1 MEEDVT
7 EETILSKFI
16 KVAKYREV
24 KEISKGVEIPNKEE
38 DVTEETIFEGEEEEN
53 YDTKEDPITGV
64 IGDSG
69 KYQLLMCLLIAFF
82 EVD

>member
-1 MEEDVT
+1 MNHNMEEKG
-7 EETILSKFI
+7 E
-16 KVAKYREV
+16 AK
-24 KEISKGVEIPNKEE
+24 E
-38 DVTEETIFEGEEEEN
+38 D

-82 EVD
+82 EVDQYTFIHTFLHIN